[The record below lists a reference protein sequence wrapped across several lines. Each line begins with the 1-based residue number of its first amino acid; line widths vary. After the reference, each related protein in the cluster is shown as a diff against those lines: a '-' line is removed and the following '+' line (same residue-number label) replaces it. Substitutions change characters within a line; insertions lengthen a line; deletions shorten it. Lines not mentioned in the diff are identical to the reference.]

1 MFEDGRGKSEGKRAE
16 SQLLMWLRAVK
27 MLGKD
32 VKIVE
37 MAKDG

>member
-1 MFEDGRGKSEGKRAE
+1 MFEDGRGKSEGKRAG
-16 SQLLMWLRAVK
+16 SQLLMSLRVVR

-37 MAKDG
+37 MANDG